1 MGKKYEI
8 RNKDDSFKELIKD
21 RNDLKDIV
29 KGLDPVY
36 ELRKKILLLR
46 LELLL

>member
-1 MGKKYEI
+1 MEKKYEI

-21 RNDLKDIV
+21 RNDLEDTV

-36 ELRKKILLLR
+36 ELRKKNIVIKVR
-46 LELLL
+46 